1 MATIVDRFEDLGN
14 VTELYHHNIRNLAAY
29 LTACGFEKSKY
40 VNYKYSRVYV
50 DHKNQRAVEVY
61 IEAIDD
67 RNDIVERIEFLKD
80 VKGI

>member
-1 MATIVDRFEDLGN
+1 MATLTSRFEDLGN
-14 VTELYHHNIRNLAAY
+14 LDALYNHKLENVAAY
-29 LTACGFEKSKY
+29 LSACGFEKSKY